1 MTFQYDSD
9 MKFSQQQREDV
20 KSSQMWWHSHPWS
33 QLLWRLKWEGR
44 LSLGGGGC
52 GELRLRHCL
61 HPWLQSE
68 TLFKKKKKRQPDR
81 EDTPC
86 RAPPGESQLPHPT
99 CTEHPQKG
107 HSPPIPPAQSTPRKV
122 TAPPSHLHRAPP
134 GRSQLPHRTCTEHPQ
149 KGHSPPIPPAQ
160 STPRKVTTP
169 PSHLHRAPP
178 GRSQPP
184 HPTCTEHP
192 QEGHS
197 PPIPPAQ
204 STPRKVTAPPS
215 HLHRA
220 PPGRSQPPHPT
231 CTEHPQ
237 EGHSPPIPPAQSTPR
252 KVTAPPSHL
261 HRAPPGRSQ
270 PPHPTCTEHPQ
281 EGHSPPIPPA
291 QSTPR
296 KVTAPPSHLHRAPP
310 ERSQPPH
317 PTCTEH
323 PQEGHSPP
331 SHLHRARCCCHLPRK
346 LTSSLSAASERPWLD
361 AGAGS
366 GLQLPKASST
376 VAPAAPGQGHAPAAG
391 KGSWRGRSQL
401 CAEEGTVLW
410 NLPLASGVLG
420 CCQPQRAGKVDV
432 V

>member
-160 STPRKVTTP
+160 STPRKVTT
-169 PSHLHRAPP
+169 A
-178 GRSQPP
+178 
-184 HPTCTEHP
+184 
-192 QEGHS
+192 
-197 PPIPPAQ
+197 
-204 STPRKVTAPPS
+204 
-215 HLHRA
+215 
-220 PPGRSQPPHPT
+220 
-231 CTEHPQ
+231 
-237 EGHSPPIPPAQSTPR
+237 
-252 KVTAPPSHL
+252 PSHL